1 MTSWRY
7 LIFFN
12 FFFIFISIAFSSL
25 RFLTIRHEKA
35 STTIPLRVAVAL
47 TSLAKMQ
54 DMLIAPN
61 RSKQILIAMQ
71 GTGEGLSLQ

>member
-1 MTSWRY
+1 MH
-7 LIFFN
+7 
-12 FFFIFISIAFSSL
+12 
-25 RFLTIRHEKA
+25 HEKA

-47 TSLAKMQ
+47 TSLEKMQ